1 MSEQELT
8 TQTLLARLAATTTA
22 AAPAGVP
29 TRADAASRA
38 ATLALPA
45 RSQEAWRFVKLG
57 GLLGADFA
65 PLTAAELAAV
75 PAPVGV
81 VGVDAVA
88 ARLVFVQGAYAPA
101 LSSVP
106 AIAGVTIT
114 TFAASG
120 APSGAGDVALA
131 AFGEDTLAALN
142 AATLADGVSIVIGR
156 NVSVAL
162 PIHVIHVAAGG
173 AAGAG
178 YAPSLLSVRVGR
190 GSKAALV
197 EEHVGHGAA
206 WSNAVT
212 EIVVEDSAR
221 LDHIKVQDVPTG
233 AWHTARCAVKVEAH
247 GAYDSTTAQLGGA
260 LARQDT
266 VARLVG
272 GGATCA
278 LHGLTLVGGEQQ
290 SDTHTVVEH
299 AHAHTTS
306 DQLHKCVVSDGA
318 HAVFNGKIHV
328 LQDAQQIAAYQLN
341 RNLLLSNKA
350 KVDTKP
356 QLEIF
361 ADDVKCTHG
370 ATIGQLDLDQLFYLQ
385 TRGLGVA
392 EARELL
398 TYAFAAQV
406 LDKITVEPVRAA
418 LVAELGRRAG
428 R

>member
-1 MSEQELT
+1 MSYVEQ
-8 TQTLLARLAATTTA
+8 
-22 AAPAGVP
+22 
-29 TRADAASRA
+29 
-38 ATLALPA
+38 
-45 RSQEAWRFVKLG
+45 G
-57 GLLGADFA
+57 GLQGADFA

-75 PAPVGV
+75 PAPVGL

-106 AIAGVTIT
+106 AIAGVTIK

-120 APSGAGDVALA
+120 PPAGVDDV
-131 AFGEDTLAALN
+131 ESTLAE
-142 AATLADGVSIVIGR
+142 GVSIVVGR
-156 NVSVAL
+156 DVSVAL
-162 PIHVIHVAAGG
+162 PLHVIYVAAGG

-197 EEHVGHGAA
+197 EEHVGHGSA

-212 EIVVEDSAR
+212 EIAVEDSAR
-221 LDHIKVQDVPTG
+221 LDHIKVQDVPRDS
-233 AWHTARCAVKVEAH
+233 WHTARCEVKVEAQ
-247 GAYDSTTAQLGGA
+247 GAYNSTTAHLGGA
-260 LARQDT
+260 LSRQDT
-266 VARLVG
+266 GARLMG
-272 GGATCA
+272 CGATCA
-278 LHGLTLVGGEQQ
+278 LHGLTLAGGEQH

-299 AHAHTTS
+299 ACARTTS
-306 DQLHKCVVSDGA
+306 DQLHKCVVSQGA
-318 HAVFNGKIHV
+318 HAVFHGKIRV
-328 LQDAQQIAAYQLN
+328 LQDAQQVSANQLN
-341 RNLLLSNKA
+341 RNLLLSHNS
-350 KVDTKP
+350 KVNTKP

-406 LDKITVEPVRAA
+406 LDKITVEPVRTALGAA
-418 LVAELGRRAG
+418 LVAALGRPRREPPRVLVG
-428 R
+428 SHEP